1 MIVLDTETGG
11 LNADVQSILSVGCVV
26 LNDNL
31 SIIDEFENYIKED
44 NIVAEPRALAIN
56 KIDLEW
62 LKVNGK
68 PPAEV
73 LTNLEEFLSKYYS
86 KKEKITMV
94 GHNVGFDVGFMK
106 RLYKQGGAEG
116 GYESRFSHRT
126 MDTAGIIRFLMLAK
140 RLDIPAANSTDAF
153 KHFGIEISETERHTA
168 LADAR
173 ATAKLLKHLVNM
185 VKAPSNAY
193 HEVDAYYKDETT
205 TPQS

>member
-11 LNADVQSILSVGCVV
+11 LDPENKSILSVGCVV

-31 SIIDEFENYIKED
+31 SIVDEFENYVKESD
-44 NIVAEPRALAIN
+44 IIADPRALAIN

-62 LKVNGK
+62 LKENGK
-68 PPAEV
+68 SPAEV
-73 LTNLEEFLSKYYS
+73 ITNLEEFLSKYYN
-86 KKEKITMV
+86 KKEKITMA

-106 RLYKQGGAEG
+106 RLYKQGGAGLE

-126 MDTAGIIRFLMLAK
+126 VDTASIIRFFMLAK

-153 KHFGIEISETERHTA
+153 KYFGIEISDTERHTA

-173 ATAKLLKHLVNM
+173 ATAKLLKGLVGM
-185 VKAPSNAY
+185 VKEPQEMKEVKADVSTPS
-193 HEVDAYYKDETT
+193 EI
-205 TPQS
+205 